1 VKGSNYMYD
10 STPWGMIHKQKELNL
25 KHAELQKLQ
34 SNFDGLEQKVKNF
47 MKTLEQVSVKLH
59 TNGNLDDI
67 AFRKLKRMIKQF

>member
-1 VKGSNYMYD
+1 
-10 STPWGMIHKQKELNL
+10 L